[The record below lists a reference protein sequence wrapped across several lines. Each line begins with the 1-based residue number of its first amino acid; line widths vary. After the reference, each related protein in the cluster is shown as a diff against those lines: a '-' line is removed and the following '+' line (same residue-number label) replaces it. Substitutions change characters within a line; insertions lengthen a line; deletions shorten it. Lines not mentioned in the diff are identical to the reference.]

1 MRVVVRVVEEMG
13 LLQGDGVRYTAR
25 GLGDLLPAALYARAL
40 AKLDGGHAEGGHR
53 HGGGVSS
60 EATAAVSKK
69 CPILRLQPAAN
80 EEKAQKNATG
90 VANAHPRRC
99 RFPAET
105 DETGGREG
113 ERERGSPEER
123 RLAERR
129 ASASSREPVA
139 IAKS

>member
-113 ERERGSPEER
+113 GGAR
-123 RLAERR
+123 RSDAWRKDAHRHRR
-129 ASASSREPVA
+129 ANP
-139 IAKS
+139 

>member
-40 AKLDGGHAEGGHR
+40 AKLDGGRAEGGHR

-60 EATAAVSKK
+60 EATAAVSQK
-69 CPILRLQPAAN
+69 CPILRAAATAAN

-90 VANAHPRRC
+90 AQCKKVLISC
-99 RFPAET
+99 RKK
-105 DETGGREG
+105 
-113 ERERGSPEER
+113 
-123 RLAERR
+123 
-129 ASASSREPVA
+129 V
-139 IAKS
+139 